1 MGSGLRV
8 MEMKGVGLLLCAAWV
23 LAACEREK
31 DPELAF
37 CRQFAEA
44 RLAGDAAETRIR
56 DVRIEDRPIDA
67 EEAVKMLYPG
77 YVGLQGFGIRR
88 SGHAWRMIYLV
99 RALPAERRDILLEL
113 EVLDGG
119 RTRRMTESCAFLHLD
134 DVPQFISERHLQRL
148 VMERAVAAADGHD
161 TACCVPVDPAVR

>member
-1 MGSGLRV
+1 
-8 MEMKGVGLLLCAAWV
+8 MKGIALVVCGALA
-23 LAACEREK
+23 LAACEREE
-31 DPELAF
+31 DVEAAF
-37 CRQFAEA
+37 CRSFAES

-56 DVRIEDRPIDA
+56 DIRIEDRPVDA
-67 EEAVKMLYPG
+67 DEAVKMLYPG
-77 YVGLQGFGIRR
+77 YVGLQGYGIRR

-113 EVLDGG
+113 EILDGG

-148 VMERAVAAADGHD
+148 VMERAVAAADGRD
-161 TACCVPVDPAVR
+161 IACCVPVDLAVR